1 MTAEEKQQALK
12 AEINSL
18 ATQLKNTK
26 TDLALQTE
34 EKKRVMEEFQATK

>member
-1 MTAEEKQQALK
+1 MTADEKQQALK

-18 ATQLKNTK
+18 ETQLKNTK
-26 TDLALQTE
+26 TDLAYYTE